1 MRLGTDAALVSLYR
15 TIHLVYLVAAVIVMK
30 AGGGALQV
38 FSMSLHAAST
48 LEGENSNSGDTW
60 RSSASYFPV
69 RAR

>member
-1 MRLGTDAALVSLYR
+1 MSLSTAAALVSLYR

-30 AGGGALQV
+30 AGGGHYKSSAE
-38 FSMSLHAAST
+38 A
-48 LEGENSNSGDTW
+48 GNSNSGDTW